1 MQKNLS
7 ENAAPKGPGKALKFV
22 LMAFVAVSIGAAVY
36 KIAAAPAK
44 ATVEPVQT
52 VATAVEPARQAAKPA
67 PKADAVVKPAAK
79 AVVGKKTAV
88 VYYFYTN
95 TRCSSCKAIEAY
107 TREAVETKL
116 TPGYKDWKVEFRGVN
131 IEDEPN
137 AHFAQDY
144 FLNSKSVVVQKFAG
158 EKPLKWGKLEK
169 VWQLLGDKKAFIDYV
184 TVETHKL
191 LDEK

>member
-1 MQKNLS
+1 MQNNSS
-7 ENAAPKGPGKALKFV
+7 ENTAPGPGKALKLA

-44 ATVEPVQT
+44 TI
-52 VATAVEPARQAAKPA
+52 VEPARTVAANIEPARPAGKQA
-67 PKADAVVKPAAK
+67 PKTNAIIKPSAK
-79 AVVGKKTAV
+79 AAVEKKAAV

-95 TRCSSCKAIEAY
+95 ARCSSCKAIEAY

-116 TPGYKDWKVEFRGVN
+116 TPGYKDWKVEFTGVN
-131 IEDEPN
+131 MDDEPN

-144 FLNSKSVVVQKFAG
+144 FLNSKSVVVQKFNGGKA
-158 EKPLKWGKLEK
+158 LKYRKLEK
-169 VWQLLGDKKAFIDYV
+169 IWQLLGDKDAFMSYIVY
-184 TVETHKL
+184 ETREL